1 MDCNLYHIFIVG
13 TIMFLIGLSVSS
25 LIVKKRFRSIHTLLE
40 ALKNQDYSFRLPQ
53 KNNEINKTLNQITEL
68 LQSDKLSITQQEKY
82 YELIINSM
90 SIGVIVTDDDFN
102 IVKCNDETLRLFN
115 RSSLTHVS
123 QLSAWDNFD
132 NTLTELSPK
141 EKRHVLI
148 KTSQKELNIS
158 VHLDLITL
166 RGKALRIFTIN
177 DIHTEIDRNEFDSWI
192 KLTRVLTHEIMNG
205 IAPISSLSNIMKQE
219 NNIPDNIRE
228 GLEAISSS
236 SQSLINFVDS
246 YRRFT
251 RIPTPIPALVNVS
264 TMLRQ
269 IKELNGNVKINT
281 YIEPDDLMI
290 YADESL
296 ILQVI
301 TNIVKNAIEATSEIN
316 NREIRIKA
324 YTTENDTV
332 KIDISN
338 NGPAIPKDELNE
350 IFVPFFTT
358 KKDGNGIGLSV
369 SRQIMILSGGNLTVS
384 STPNSKFTTTFTLHF
399 P

>member
-1 MDCNLYHIFIVG
+1 MDCNLYHIFITG
-13 TIMFLIGLSVSS
+13 IIMFLIGLFVSF
-25 LIVKKRFRSIHTLLE
+25 LIVKKRFHSIHTLLE

-68 LQSDKLSITQQEKY
+68 IQSDKLSIAQQEKY

-102 IVKCNDETLRLFN
+102 IIKCNNETLRLFN

-166 RGKALRIFTIN
+166 RGKVLRIFTIN

-205 IAPISSLSNIMKQE
+205 IAPISSLCNIMKQE

-251 RIPTPIPALVNVS
+251 RIPTPIPALINVF
-264 TMLRQ
+264 TMLKQ
-269 IKELNGNVKINT
+269 IKELNANVKINT
-281 YIEPDDLMI
+281 LIEPDDLMI

-301 TNIVKNAIEATSEIN
+301 TNIVKNAIEATSEIE

-384 STPNSKFTTTFTLHF
+384 SSPNTKFTTTFTLSF
-399 P
+399 N

>member
-1 MDCNLYHIFIVG
+1 
-13 TIMFLIGLSVSS
+13 MFLIGLFVSF
-25 LIVKKRFRSIHTLLE
+25 LIVKKRFHSIHTLLE

-68 LQSDKLSITQQEKY
+68 IQSDKLSIAQQEKY

-102 IVKCNDETLRLFN
+102 IIKCNNETLRLFN

-166 RGKALRIFTIN
+166 RGKVLRIFTIN

-205 IAPISSLSNIMKQE
+205 IAPISSLCNIMKQE

-251 RIPTPIPALVNVS
+251 RIPTPIPALINVF
-264 TMLRQ
+264 TMLKQ
-269 IKELNGNVKINT
+269 IKELNANVKINT
-281 YIEPDDLMI
+281 LIEPDDLMI

-301 TNIVKNAIEATSEIN
+301 TNIVKNAIEATSEIE

-384 STPNSKFTTTFTLHF
+384 SSPNTKFTTTFTLSF
-399 P
+399 N

>member
-1 MDCNLYHIFIVG
+1 
-13 TIMFLIGLSVSS
+13 MFLIGLSVSF
-25 LIVKKRFRSIHTLLE
+25 LMVNKRFRSIHTLLE

-68 LQSDKLSITQQEKY
+68 LQSDKLSVTQQEKY
-82 YELIINSM
+82 YERIINSM
-90 SIGVIVTDDDFN
+90 SIGVIVTDNDFN
-102 IVKCNDETLRLFN
+102 IVKCNDEALKLFN
-115 RSSLTHVS
+115 RSTLTHIT
-123 QLSAWDNFD
+123 QLSTWDNFD
-132 NTLTELSPK
+132 NTLIELSPK

-148 KTSQKELNIS
+148 KTPQKELNIS
-158 VHLDLITL
+158 VHLDYITL
-166 RGKALRIFTIN
+166 RGSVLRIFTIN

-219 NNIPDNIRE
+219 KNIPGNIRE

-236 SQSLINFVDS
+236 SQSLINFVES

-251 RIPTPIPALVNVS
+251 RIPTPVPALINVPV
-264 TMLRQ
+264 MLKQ
-269 IKELNGNVKINT
+269 IKELNGNIKINT

-301 TNIVKNAIEATSEIN
+301 TNIVKNAIEATADIK

-324 YTTENDTV
+324 YSAENDIV
-332 KIDISN
+332 KIEISN
-338 NGPAIPKDELNE
+338 NGATIPKNELNE

-358 KKDGNGIGLSV
+358 KKDGNGIGLSI

-384 STPNSKFTTTFTLHF
+384 SEPNSKFTTTFTLHF

>member
-1 MDCNLYHIFIVG
+1 
-13 TIMFLIGLSVSS
+13 MFLIGLSVSS

-90 SIGVIVTDDDFN
+90 SIGVIVTDDFN

-166 RGKALRIFTIN
+166 QGKALRIFTIN

-251 RIPTPIPALVNVS
+251 RIPTPILALVNVS
-264 TMLRQ
+264 TMLKQ

-301 TNIVKNAIEATSEIN
+301 TNIVKNAIEATSEID